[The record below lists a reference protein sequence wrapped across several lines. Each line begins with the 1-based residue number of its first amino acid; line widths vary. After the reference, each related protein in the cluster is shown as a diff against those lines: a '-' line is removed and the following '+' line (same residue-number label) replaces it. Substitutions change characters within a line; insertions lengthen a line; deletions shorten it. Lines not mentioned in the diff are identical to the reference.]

1 MKTILKTIGIVL
13 VNLITLFLLYLFLD
27 NIGGLIEGSFLKE
40 FDFKDW
46 MYEFKRNHT
55 LNYLIA
61 TSMLSGGLYLT
72 YKITISFIT
81 NVNRF
86 IVGIISGCIIVI
98 SITLLYWKYVQ
109 EYCFGLEWSMIEDAF
124 SVSFGST
131 ILTKLFW
138 IIFSSIVFLLGI
150 FVNRAEFLIADSDK
164 RVIWHQAFGG
174 EDSMCEMLYL
184 GIPYCIFIAGSYF
197 VVGFIGVSI
206 KLLILIFSIGIIL
219 YIFTHGWKRYSYLQ
233 RYYIKVKE
241 KVNVEKGQVIV
252 QEAKY
257 VQKPFITSFF
267 YKNKIFEKM
276 DDNEIQI
283 LPYEMH
289 QISDCFIKLD
299 VLDKWMF
306 IRPISQQKKIFD
318 SISDLRGTFNIL
330 FEPDNLP
337 NTIPKYDGAFTEI
350 ESLTNEIIRLNRYLN
365 YRKIIT
371 YELNKIDM
379 TRLNGFSCISEEVS
393 NFRKV
398 TERLTDEFLCFD
410 YSIKWMEITNYFF
423 ALIGISKRNLRLSE
437 VLLTKKSREKLVY
450 ADFYK
455 WRKFID
461 DISSTDE
468 DLQTIITVAETDKT
482 AFSEFGKIWTI
493 VTSRHYSFKSYTV
506 QEMLGAT
513 NKLRDYTRGHGVFTF
528 EISQEINIGLIKI
541 LAFLLS
547 RLMDY
552 LYTTDN
558 MDNLEKLGWVIY
570 IGDIPYYLYS
580 FDERFNELKYESFQ
594 KGNSIALPMDIQEGL

>member
-206 KLLILIFSIGIIL
+206 KLLILIFSI
-219 YIFTHGWKRYSYLQ
+219 TPCQ
-233 RYYIKVKE
+233 
-241 KVNVEKGQVIV
+241 
-252 QEAKY
+252 
-257 VQKPFITSFF
+257 
-267 YKNKIFEKM
+267 
-276 DDNEIQI
+276 
-283 LPYEMH
+283 
-289 QISDCFIKLD
+289 
-299 VLDKWMF
+299 
-306 IRPISQQKKIFD
+306 
-318 SISDLRGTFNIL
+318 
-330 FEPDNLP
+330 
-337 NTIPKYDGAFTEI
+337 
-350 ESLTNEIIRLNRYLN
+350 EII
-365 YRKIIT
+365 
-371 YELNKIDM
+371 
-379 TRLNGFSCISEEVS
+379 
-393 NFRKV
+393 
-398 TERLTDEFLCFD
+398 
-410 YSIKWMEITNYFF
+410 
-423 ALIGISKRNLRLSE
+423 
-437 VLLTKKSREKLVY
+437 
-450 ADFYK
+450 
-455 WRKFID
+455 
-461 DISSTDE
+461 
-468 DLQTIITVAETDKT
+468 
-482 AFSEFGKIWTI
+482 
-493 VTSRHYSFKSYTV
+493 
-506 QEMLGAT
+506 
-513 NKLRDYTRGHGVFTF
+513 
-528 EISQEINIGLIKI
+528 
-541 LAFLLS
+541 
-547 RLMDY
+547 
-552 LYTTDN
+552 
-558 MDNLEKLGWVIY
+558 
-570 IGDIPYYLYS
+570 
-580 FDERFNELKYESFQ
+580 
-594 KGNSIALPMDIQEGL
+594 